1 MVPPLRSFA
10 ADAHDCIM
18 VRVLGP
24 TGYKVVARLNRA
36 PKGGSPL
43 IVIGA
48 ALSVPSCSKPSRYGL
63 ARAKHAARLV
73 RRPILTASARI
84 DLSDARV
91 GMKKR
96 TLRSNQE
103 TDEGKRCA
111 ALANSLTKKAPYKGL
126 GAESEEKREPVSD
139 VDTGVVDSLKVIDPD
154 GRLEKQPK
162 SGHSGSAASC
172 QNRPLANVIR
182 SPRRAEIRGHRRTY
196 IGSMPGK
203 IIQSM
208 RKAKTSNPLFLL
220 DEVDK
225 MGADFRGDP
234 SSALLEV
241 LDPEQNHTFNDH
253 YLEVDYDLSRT
264 G

>member
-1 MVPPLRSFA
+1 MTVRGGGIPRRPLALTPNGRMGPPLRSFA

-36 PKGGSPL
+36 PKAGSPL
-43 IVIGA
+43 IVIA
-48 ALSVPSCSKPSRYGL
+48 TALSVPSCSKPSRYGL

-111 ALANSLTKKAPYKGL
+111 ALANSLTKKAPYKGGL
-126 GAESEEKREPVSD
+126 TTNWARGRKNVS
-139 VDTGVVDSLKVIDPD
+139 G
-154 GRLEKQPK
+154 
-162 SGHSGSAASC
+162 GSARGTRPACSRPPASPLW
-172 QNRPLANVIR
+172 PLAAR
-182 SPRRAEIRGHRRTY
+182 
-196 IGSMPGK
+196 
-203 IIQSM
+203 
-208 RKAKTSNPLFLL
+208 LL
-220 DEVDK
+220 
-225 MGADFRGDP
+225 
-234 SSALLEV
+234 SSHPISLR
-241 LDPEQNHTFNDH
+241 N
-253 YLEVDYDLSRT
+253 
-264 G
+264 